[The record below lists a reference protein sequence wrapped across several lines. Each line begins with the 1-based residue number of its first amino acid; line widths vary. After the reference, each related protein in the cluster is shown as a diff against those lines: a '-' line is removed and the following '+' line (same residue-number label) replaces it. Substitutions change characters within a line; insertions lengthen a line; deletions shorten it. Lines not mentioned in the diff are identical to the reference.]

1 VTALQA
7 AAARLDATPE
17 LAFAVE
23 GAEVL
28 RFAAAPTLS
37 FRVRIDCLGG
47 GEIRSLMLA
56 TQVRI
61 AVTRRSYDERAQARL
76 VELFGDPSRW
86 GETLRSLLWTHSTLL
101 VPPFRDGTVVEMPL
115 SCTYDLDVAATKY
128 FHALEDGDVPLE
140 FLFSG
145 TVFYAGAGGLQT
157 GRVPWDREAE
167 FRLPVRLWREMMD
180 EYFPDSGWVRL
191 RMDSFERLRAYKAR
205 NALTSWDQAVEW
217 LLDAD
222 EAIREA

>member
-1 VTALQA
+1 MTTSHA
-7 AAARLDATPE
+7 AAARLDATPD

-56 TQVRI
+56 TQVRM

-76 VELFGDPSRW
+76 VELFGEPSRW

-101 VPPFRDGTVVEMPL
+101 VPPFRDSTVVEMPL
-115 SCTYDLDVAATKY
+115 RCTYDLDVAATKY

-145 TVFYAGAGGLQT
+145 MVFYSGERGLQT
-157 GRVPWDREAE
+157 GRVPWDREAT
-167 FRLPVRLWREMMD
+167 FRLPVRLWRAMMD

-222 EAIREA
+222 EAARD

>member
-191 RMDSFERLRAYKAR
+191 RTDSFERLRAYRAR

-222 EAIREA
+222 EASRGG